1 MWNLSSWGICAVLL
15 VLPGCTP
22 STNIKQPLTA
32 RAPEKKA
39 VFADNGAIFQAG
51 QNERPWFED
60 RRARNVGDVL
70 IVNIAETTA
79 ASGKSSSNAEHNGN
93 VSIATPLITGGA
105 AAQVLLNPYGIS
117 ASSSGKLSNKSDSAG
132 NNTFSGTITVTVI
145 EVLANGNLLV
155 SGEKQVVINQANE
168 YIRFSG
174 VVNPNT
180 ITGDNVVQSTK
191 VADAH
196 IEYKGA
202 NNIDL
207 SAVTSML
214 GRFFLSVLPF

>member
-1 MWNLSSWGICAVLL
+1 MWNLSSWGVVGAMLL
-15 VLPGCTP
+15 MLAGCIP

-32 RAPEKKA
+32 RPVERAA
-39 VFADNGAIFQAG
+39 LFSDNGAIFHPG
-51 QNERPWFED
+51 HNERPLFED

-70 IVNIAETTA
+70 TINIAETTA
-79 ASGKSSSNAEHNGN
+79 ASGKSSSGAEHSGSVSVLTPSITRNG
-93 VSIATPLITGGA
+93 VDKIDVIGVAG
-105 AAQVLLNPYGIS
+105 
-117 ASSSGKLSNKSDSAG
+117 SSSGKLSNKNDSAG

-155 SGEKQVVINQANE
+155 SGEKQIAINQANE

-180 ITGDNVVQSTK
+180 ISGSNTVQSTK

-202 NNIDL
+202 NKIDL
-207 SAVTSML
+207 SVIASML
-214 GRFFLSVLPF
+214 GRVFLSVLPF